1 MEISYACEPS
11 PDAAANE
18 DFVLA
23 GPGFGLVLDGATP
36 SGLPTGCVHDVPWF
50 VARLGAQLAQF
61 LVTHPREPLPEILR
75 QAILRTRDLH
85 PECDLGN
92 PETPASTVAL
102 FRADAVADRL
112 DCLVLA
118 DSPVVVR
125 RADGRI
131 ELVEDTRID
140 HLPAYDPVSVS
151 ALRNAADGFWVA
163 STSAEAAEQAVTASF
178 PLAGV
183 REVAAMSDG
192 VSRLV
197 ERFGWTWTELL
208 DSLAAEGPAHAVA
221 AVRKAELA
229 LRDGAFRGKRH
240 DDATVLLA
248 RS

>member
-1 MEISYACEPS
+1 MEISYACEPR
-11 PDAAANE
+11 PDTAANE

-50 VARLGAQLAQF
+50 VARLGVQLAQF

-92 PETPASTVAL
+92 PESPASTVAL
-102 FRADAVADRL
+102 FRADPVADRL

-125 RADGRI
+125 RADRRI
-131 ELVEDTRID
+131 DLVEDNRID
-140 HLPAYDPVSVS
+140 HLPGYDPASVS
-151 ALRNAADGFWVA
+151 ALRNAPDGFWVA
-163 STSAEAAEQAVTASF
+163 STNPEAAEQAVTATF

-208 DSLAAEGPAHAVA
+208 DALVGDGPAHAVT

-229 LRDGAFRGKRH
+229 MREGSFRGKRH

-248 RS
+248 RN

>member
-1 MEISYACEPS
+1 MEISYVCEPS

-23 GPGFGLVLDGATP
+23 GPGFAAVLDGATP

-61 LVTHPREPLPEILR
+61 LLTHPGEPLPEILR

-85 PECDLGN
+85 PECDLEN
-92 PETPASTVAL
+92 RDSPSATVAL

-118 DSPVVVR
+118 DSPIVVR
-125 RADGRI
+125 SADGRVELI
-131 ELVEDTRID
+131 EDNRID
-140 HLPAYDPVSVS
+140 RLPAYDRESVS
-151 ALRNAADGFWVA
+151 ALRNAPGGFWVA
-163 STSAEAAEQAVTASF
+163 STRPEAAEQAVTASF
-178 PLAGV
+178 PLATV
-183 REVAAMSDG
+183 REVAAMTDG

-197 ERFGWTWTELL
+197 ERYGWTWTELL
-208 DSLAAEGPAHAVA
+208 DALTTDGPAHALA

-229 LRDGAFRGKRH
+229 MPDGSFRGKRH

-248 RS
+248 RR